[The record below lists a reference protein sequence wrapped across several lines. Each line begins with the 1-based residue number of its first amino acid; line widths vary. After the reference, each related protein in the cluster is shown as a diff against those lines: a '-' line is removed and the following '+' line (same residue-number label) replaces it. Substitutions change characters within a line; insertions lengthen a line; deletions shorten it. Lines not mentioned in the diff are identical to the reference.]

1 MNSLD
6 LEFIQELYQSLYV
19 NRKTI
24 TDVTAVSEVDY
35 KIKEAFTEQD
45 REYEH
50 VGNRSNKKWRICCCS
65 YGWWSRHTFRL

>member
-19 NRKTI
+19 NQTI

-45 REYEH
+45 REYYEH
-50 VGNRSNKKWRICCCS
+50 KGIEE
-65 YGWWSRHTFRL
+65 

>member
-45 REYEH
+45 A
-50 VGNRSNKKWRICCCS
+50 
-65 YGWWSRHTFRL
+65 